1 MSKKETE
8 ILNKTAEEV
17 VERPYTLRDLCDEDI
32 YPVIDIIATV
42 FPEDLTP
49 IVMKV
54 ASGEMKLAEIGAV
67 AVVQIVRAIL
77 KNIGSVKADLYA
89 FLSDV
94 SGIPADDIKKMPF
107 GTTPMMIWD
116 IANDVKNAGFFK
128 VVSKSSW

>member
-128 VVSKSSW
+128 VVSKSS

>member
-8 ILNKTAEEV
+8 ILNNATEEV
-17 VERPYTLRDLCDEDI
+17 VEKPYTLRDLCDEDI

-49 IVMKV
+49 IIMKV
-54 ASGEMKLAEIGAV
+54 ASGEMKLEEIGAV
-67 AVVQIVRAIL
+67 AVIQIVRAIL
-77 KNIGSVKADLYA
+77 KNIGVVKSDLYA

-128 VVSKSSW
+128 VVSKLS

>member
-1 MSKKETE
+1 MSKNETE

-17 VERPYTLRDLCDEDI
+17 VEKPYTLRDLCDEDI

-128 VVSKSSW
+128 VVSKSY

>member
-1 MSKKETE
+1 MSNKETE
-8 ILNKTAEEV
+8 ILNKTAGEA

-49 IVMKV
+49 IIMKV
-54 ASGEMKLAEIGAV
+54 ASGEMKLEELGAV
-67 AVVQIVRAIL
+67 AVIQIVRAIL
-77 KNIGSVKADLYA
+77 KNIGSIKADLYA

-94 SGIPADDIKKMPF
+94 SGIPADEIKKMPF

-128 VVSKSSW
+128 VVSKLS

>member
-1 MSKKETE
+1 MSNKETE

-17 VERPYTLRDLCDEDI
+17 VEKPYTLRDLCDEDI

-49 IVMKV
+49 IIMKV
-54 ASGEMKLAEIGAV
+54 ASGEMKLEELGAV
-67 AVVQIVRAIL
+67 AVIQIVRAIL
-77 KNIGSVKADLYA
+77 KNIGSIKADLYA

-94 SGIPADDIKKMPF
+94 SGIPADEIKKMPF

-116 IANDVKNAGFFK
+116 IAHDVKNAGFFK
-128 VVSKSSW
+128 VVSKLS

>member
-8 ILNKTAEEV
+8 ILNHTTEEV
-17 VERPYTLRDLCDEDI
+17 VEKPYTLRDLCDEDI

-49 IVMKV
+49 IIMKV
-54 ASGEMKLAEIGAV
+54 ASGEMKLEELGAV
-67 AVVQIVRAIL
+67 AVIQIVRAIL
-77 KNIGSVKADLYA
+77 KNIGSIKADLYA

-128 VVSKSSW
+128 VVSKLS